1 MFEINFESFL
11 GEMKKPLKSSCL
23 GSSLKWVKIACFLF
37 SRHDQDI
44 RRGNSPILLPF
55 LHIRLAATPLSTYDT
70 GPETRTSR
78 HLCTWRQQTVRVV
91 VASRGRTAEI
101 VAEAARAHA
110 FELLAAELKR
120 ARELIVFFSVR

>member
-55 LHIRLAATPLSTYDT
+55 LHSAAFLMGNLSLINLYLRRE
-70 GPETRTSR
+70 ETLKSAIFSSDMRNGR
-78 HLCTWRQQTVRVV
+78 IFHFARPFLLLC
-91 VASRGRTAEI
+91 A
-101 VAEAARAHA
+101 
-110 FELLAAELKR
+110 LLFGSFIAPFGSENH
-120 ARELIVFFSVR
+120 